1 LHLTN
6 KNNTFASMKQLLLTI
21 TLAFLC
27 IQYNQAQTTT
37 ERISYVS
44 PKQDTLILPD
54 NELGKL
60 IAQTWVKPKKLTPTP
75 VILFTDEE
83 TIKFKNEVLFANRRL
98 KNNSLKN

>member
-1 LHLTN
+1 MHLTN

-75 VILFTDEE
+75 VILFTDE
-83 TIKFKNEVLFANRRL
+83 R
-98 KNNSLKN
+98 NNQV